1 MVRKAQSKT
10 RVQTER
16 VTIRVPVD
24 LLREI
29 KAEVDD
35 RAESITDVI
44 LRRLAGRRATVRDGY
59 GKAYALYTALR
70 ELNILRLDENLQNDP
85 ARADQVNQMFDEI
98 HERFF
103 AGVENDGRK

>member
-1 MVRKAQSKT
+1 MARKSEADT
-10 RVQTER
+10 PVQTKS
-16 VTIRVPVD
+16 VTIRVPIV
-24 LLREI
+24 LFREI
-29 KAEVDD
+29 KAEADD
-35 RAESITDVI
+35 RAEYITDVM